1 MLSRAHTLIEN
12 YKENG
17 VRSDRILI
25 RLPATWQGIQAA
37 KQLESEGIAAH
48 VTLIYRLASG
58 ATFLQL
64 CGSMLV
70 AVIKPCWCH
79 WFERASYRSL
89 QWHNYSRCVHRF
101 AALSRHR
108 LQHKQV

>member
-17 VRSDRILI
+17 VSIDRLLI

-48 VTLIYRLASG
+48 VTLIYRSASG
-58 ATFLQL
+58 RSPCNCTASCQL
-64 CGSMLV
+64 PS
-70 AVIKPCWCH
+70 
-79 WFERASYRSL
+79 
-89 QWHNYSRCVHRF
+89 
-101 AALSRHR
+101 
-108 LQHKQV
+108 